1 MNNSSAQILG
11 SADANFSMSNP
22 LAQYIQ
28 LLPEEA
34 VGRMHQPTAEAAEM
48 MQGNIIGV
56 LGALPSQAFDMS
68 ITTSKQNMG
77 KLMASAMAYGY
88 FLHTAE
94 QRMALEKTLPQL
106 EL

>member
-1 MNNSSAQILG
+1 MNDSSAQILG
-11 SADANFSMSNP
+11 SADANFGTNNP

-28 LLPEEA
+28 SLPEEA
-34 VGRMHQPTAEAAEM
+34 IVRMHQPDPDAAKLIE
-48 MQGNIIGV
+48 GNIMGM
-56 LGALPSQAFDMS
+56 LGALPSQLFDVNVTMS
-68 ITTSKQNMG
+68 RQALGQLIGT
-77 KLMASAMAYGY
+77 AMVYGY